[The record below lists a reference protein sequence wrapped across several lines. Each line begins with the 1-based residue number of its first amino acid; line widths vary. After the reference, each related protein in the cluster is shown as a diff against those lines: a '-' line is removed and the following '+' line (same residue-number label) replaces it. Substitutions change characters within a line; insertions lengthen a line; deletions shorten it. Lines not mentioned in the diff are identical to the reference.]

1 MRRLPIYFLI
11 DVSESMIGEP
21 IEQVE
26 SGMAGVINE
35 LRSDPYA
42 LETVWL
48 SIIAFAGKAKKITP
62 MMELTNFYP
71 PKLPVGGGTSLGSAL
86 EFLMNDIDTNVVQ
99 NSTTRKGDW
108 KPIIFLLTDGSP
120 TDNVSMAIDRWNNY
134 YRRRATMIAVS
145 MSNNHDNAALVRL
158 TDTVLTFKNNDEMSY
173 KQFFKWVTTSIKIS
187 SVSVAEKNT
196 EGGQLAKTDASVLE
210 KIDLSKTLPS
220 QTYDPNI
227 AVFMGRCQRNRKPYL
242 IKYEQVTLPSD
253 RQDMMHRFYLLNGS
267 YAIDEKVYGEM
278 SDTKPINSRVNTGD
292 LHGFPACPCCGNP
305 FGFTLCQCGNI
316 MCTGNESVSQCPSCG
331 IQGSYGVAEGHTD
344 VKRTRG

>member
-1 MRRLPIYFLI
+1 MRRLPVYFLI

-21 IEQVE
+21 IEHVE
-26 SGMAGVINE
+26 SGMAAVINE

-99 NSTTRKGDW
+99 NSTSRKGDW

-120 TDNVSMAIDRWNNY
+120 TDNVGLAIDRWNNY

-158 TDTVLTFKNNDEMSY
+158 TDTVLSFKNNDEMSY

-196 EGGQLAKTDASVLE
+196 EGGQLAKTDAAVLE

-253 RQDMMHRFYLLNGS
+253 REDMMHRFYLLNGS

-278 SDTKPINSRVNTGD
+278 SDTKPIHSRVNTRD

-305 FGFTLCQCGNI
+305 FGFTLCQCGKLL
-316 MCTGNESVSQCPSCG
+316 CTGNESVSQCPSCG

-344 VKRTRG
+344 VTRTRG